1 MKNFYRDGGLVISVS
16 ALVVALVIIQGYI
29 YTKDINIF
37 WVSAPFVV
45 LIGGFAIGKL
55 IQVTRKTFQYYA
67 RIDDELESKMHMSVH
82 SFPMSAVIIDS
93 AGRIVWTNGKFTE
106 EFPDCCEYGMELSN
120 ITDIPPADFFTDD
133 GITVRY
139 NDSVYKVFARIPDE
153 DEAKELTLLFFKN
166 ITDIT
171 ALETEKKLSQPVV
184 ILFMVDGYEELIS
197 GCLESEKAH
206 VSVQID
212 KLLEDFAGQT
222 TGVLRKNASDR
233 FIAVIEERHLQEI
246 LRNKVEILDK
256 AREIFV
262 NDRLNVTMSIG
273 IGRTGKTLKES
284 EQFARQALEM
294 ALGRGGDQAA
304 VKTDNGFEFYGGVSK
319 GVERH
324 TKVKTRIIANSLLE
338 LVDNADKIFIMGHK
352 YSDLDSVGSSV
363 GLTCAIRNLGKSAWA
378 VCDYNTSL
386 AKVLIDRFPHVDGEE
401 PLFTEPADA
410 MEELTDNSLLII
422 CDTHN
427 PLIIE
432 SKELYEKA
440 KKIVVIDHHRKMV
453 NYIDN
458 AVIFHH
464 EPYASSASEMVTEL
478 IQYFGEAGKLR
489 AVQAECLLAGI
500 MLDTKNFVMKTG
512 VRTFEAAAVLRKMG
526 ADTITVKKMFSSSID
541 SYKRKTQIVAEAEI
555 YRKCAIAPCDFY
567 ADDLRIVAPQAADEL
582 LTIKNVDA
590 SFVLFKT
597 MSNEISISARS
608 MGNLNVQLIMEA
620 LGGGGHQTM
629 AGAQLKDV
637 TVNEVLDTLKKSI
650 DDYYLSLIK
659 VNSNDNKTCL
669 LYTSPSPRD

>member
-16 ALVVALVIIQGYI
+16 ALVIALVIIQGYI
-29 YTKDINIF
+29 YTKDINVF
-37 WVSAPFVV
+37 WLSAPFVV

-139 NDSVYKVFARIPDE
+139 KDKVYKVFARIPDE
-153 DEAKELTLLFFKN
+153 NEAKELTLLFFKN

-262 NDRLNVTMSIG
+262 NDRHNVTMSIG

-378 VCDYNTSL
+378 VCDYSTSL

-440 KKIVVIDHHRKMV
+440 KKVVVIDHHRKMV

-637 TVNEVLDTLKKSI
+637 TVNEALDTLKKSI

-659 VNSNDNKTCL
+659 VNSNDNKTAQR
-669 LYTSPSPRD
+669 S

>member
-29 YTKDINIF
+29 YTKDINVF

-139 NDSVYKVFARIPDE
+139 KDSVYKVFARTPDE
-153 DEAKELTLLFFKN
+153 NEAKELTLLFFKN

-324 TKVKTRIIANSLLE
+324 TKVKARIIANSLLE

-378 VCDYNTSL
+378 VCDYSTSL

-440 KKIVVIDHHRKMV
+440 KKVVVIDHHRKMV

-637 TVNEVLDTLKKSI
+637 TVNEALDTLKKSI

-659 VNSNDNKTCL
+659 VNSNDNKTAQR
-669 LYTSPSPRD
+669 S

>member
-16 ALVVALVIIQGYI
+16 ALVIALVIIQGYI
-29 YTKDINIF
+29 YTKDINVF
-37 WVSAPFVV
+37 WLSAPFVV

-106 EFPDCCEYGMELSN
+106 EFPDCCEYGMELSD

-139 NDSVYKVFARIPDE
+139 KDKVYKVFARIPDE
-153 DEAKELTLLFFKN
+153 NEAKELTLLFFKN

-440 KKIVVIDHHRKMV
+440 KKVVVIDHHRKMV

-637 TVNEVLDTLKKSI
+637 TVNKALDTLKKSI

-659 VNSNDNKTCL
+659 VNSNDNKTAQR
-669 LYTSPSPRD
+669 S

>member
-29 YTKDINIF
+29 YTKDINVF

-139 NDSVYKVFARIPDE
+139 KDSVYKVFARIPDE

-171 ALETEKKLSQPVV
+171 SLETEKKLSQPVV

-378 VCDYNTSL
+378 VCDYSTSL

-440 KKIVVIDHHRKMV
+440 KKVVVIDHHRKMV

-637 TVNEVLDTLKKSI
+637 TVNEALDTLKKSI

-659 VNSNDNKTCL
+659 VNSNDNKTAQR
-669 LYTSPSPRD
+669 S

>member
-37 WVSAPFVV
+37 WVTAPFVV

-659 VNSNDNKTCL
+659 VNSNDNKTAQR
-669 LYTSPSPRD
+669 S